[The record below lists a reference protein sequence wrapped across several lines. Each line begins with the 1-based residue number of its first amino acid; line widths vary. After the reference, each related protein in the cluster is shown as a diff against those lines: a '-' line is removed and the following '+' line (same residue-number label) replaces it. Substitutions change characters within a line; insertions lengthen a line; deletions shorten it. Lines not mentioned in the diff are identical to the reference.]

1 MASSQHPSFPI
12 RPYPSSISGPSQ
24 QPPQSSTRG
33 KPLGFSQSHAPAAR
47 EAARLERDRLDRERQ
62 QVAQKSTHAQSQA
75 PSALSQLADE
85 QRDEVNEA
93 FALFDL
99 DKDGLIDYH
108 EFKVALKALGFDLP
122 KPELLD
128 LLTSHGIAPPS
139 YQPPP
144 GTSGQSVVPASRLH
158 LTLNSFQQIASELIL
173 ARDPRD
179 EILRAFDLFDTE
191 GKGMI
196 SLDDLRR
203 VARELGEG
211 LEEEEL
217 AAMIEEFDLEGKG
230 GVGRDEFIGI
240 CMN

>member
-1 MASSQHPSFPI
+1 M
-12 RPYPSSISGPSQ
+12 
-24 QPPQSSTRG
+24 
-33 KPLGFSQSHAPAAR
+33 
-47 EAARLERDRLDRERQ
+47 
-62 QVAQKSTHAQSQA
+62 
-75 PSALSQLADE
+75 
-85 QRDEVNEA
+85 
-93 FALFDL
+93 
-99 DKDGLIDYH
+99 
-108 EFKVALKALGFDLP
+108 
-122 KPELLD
+122 
-128 LLTSHGIAPPS
+128 
-139 YQPPP
+139 
-144 GTSGQSVVPASRLH
+144 VPASRLH

-211 LEEEEL
+211 LEEDEL